1 MDRYYDVYAG
11 PVESLYER
19 RSQLEFFHS
28 RLFPE
33 QPSLGEL
40 KRIIMVRMRI
50 QEGSLKKRAGLPGD
64 GRPGFGGEKLYEQT
78 C

>member
-33 QPSLGEL
+33 QLSLGEL
-40 KRIIMVRMRI
+40 KSIIMVRMRI
-50 QEGSLKKRAGLPGD
+50 QEGSLKKARWPARR
-64 GRPGFGGEKLYEQT
+64 RPSGVWRREAL
-78 C
+78 